1 MARKGRKPMA
11 ARHVDRLSGSRL
23 AKARLKAILKT
34 LRGEWTIARACQE
47 LGICESRF
55 HALRRQWLQ
64 DSLELLE
71 PRPVGRPAQSEE
83 TEMDATAQLDRQLQ
97 RLQQELATS
106 EVRREAAE
114 ILGLGGA
121 TAPLPQKARRMR
133 AR

>member
-11 ARHVDRLSGSRL
+11 ARHVDGLSGSRL

-55 HALRRQWLQ
+55 HALRRHWMQRSLQ
-64 DSLELLE
+64 LLE

-83 TEMDATAQLDRQLQ
+83 TEMDAAARLESQLQ

-106 EVRREAAE
+106 EVRREVTE

-121 TAPLPQKARRMR
+121 AAPLPQKARRVR

>member
-55 HALRRQWLQ
+55 HALRRRWLQ
-64 DSLELLE
+64 HSLELLE
-71 PRPVGRPAQSEE
+71 PRPVGRPAKSEE
-83 TEMDATAQLDRQLQ
+83 MEMDATARLDRPLQ

-121 TAPLPQKARRMR
+121 TAPFPQKARRLR

>member
-1 MARKGRKPMA
+1 
-11 ARHVDRLSGSRL
+11 
-23 AKARLKAILKT
+23 LKAILKT

-47 LGICESRF
+47 LGISESRF
-55 HALRRQWLQ
+55 HALRRHWMQH
-64 DSLELLE
+64 SLELLE
-71 PRPVGRPAQSEE
+71 PRPVGRPAKSEE
-83 TEMDATAQLDRQLQ
+83 TEADAAARLDRQLQ

-121 TAPLPQKARRMR
+121 TAPLPQKVGRVR